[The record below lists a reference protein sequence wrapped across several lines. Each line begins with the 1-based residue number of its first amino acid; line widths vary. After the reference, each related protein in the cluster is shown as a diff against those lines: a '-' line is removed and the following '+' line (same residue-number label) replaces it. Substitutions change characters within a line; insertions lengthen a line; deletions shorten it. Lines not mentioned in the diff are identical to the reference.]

1 MSPHPE
7 LSRVVA
13 VPGAKDVYV
22 EADDGEDVGVQQE
35 LAVAH
40 HFGGELPHAGLPVG
54 KVHGDLW
61 RKRAQDDL
69 KIFWDISGF
78 PFLDHPVT
86 LKIPPLNKRWSVRD
100 RKREGGRP
108 LKCHNGDQL

>member
-1 MSPHPE
+1 MRSMKIRASHPV

-13 VPGAKDVYV
+13 VSAGKDVFV
-22 EADDGEDVGVQQE
+22 EADDGEDVGVEEE
-35 LAVAH
+35 LAVADH
-40 HFGGELPHAGLPVG
+40 LGGELPHAGLPVG

-78 PFLDHPVT
+78 PFLNHPVT
-86 LKIPPLNKRWSVRD
+86 L
-100 RKREGGRP
+100 
-108 LKCHNGDQL
+108 